1 MNNLKQ
7 KQIIVTSCKM
17 KIIQTIILSRISNLN
32 VLIAYKST
40 RWETTSKYVIMH
52 QSAFRVKNFQCSV
65 TFNLESR
72 VQIDDGQ
79 LNAVLNEK
87 KIRNSFTKLQL

>member
-1 MNNLKQ
+1 MNNYFE
-7 KQIIVTSCKM
+7 SN
-17 KIIQTIILSRISNLN
+17 IQFEYVST
-32 VLIAYKST
+32 AYKST

-52 QSAFRVKNFQCSV
+52 QNAFRVKNFQCSV

-87 KIRNSFTKLQL
+87 KNKKLFYQTPTVISTITNINQQNIS